1 MTASSPPL
9 LLVFTD
15 LDGSLLD
22 ARTYGAEPAR
32 GALAAL
38 AARGVP
44 VVFCSSK
51 TAAEQRAR
59 RAELGLPPAP
69 YIVENGAALFVPDA
83 CRLPADGWP
92 RAADVA
98 GERVRVLG
106 RTRAEV
112 RAGLGRAEFAS
123 GVRATG
129 YGDLTL
135 EEVARRTGLRRE
147 AAARAVCR
155 EYSETLV
162 DAFRPDDWARL
173 ERALRAEGLSGRHGG
188 RFRTVAGIETDKGH
202 AVRAVTELFRAAS
215 GGGAVTTA
223 GLGDSAND
231 EGLLLAVDRAYL
243 LPQDTGRWAPLEIPG
258 LRRVARPGP
267 EGWQD
272 AVTELLAEGAGPATG
287 AEGRDGAAAR

>member
-1 MTASSPPL
+1 MTASPPP

-32 GALAAL
+32 ETLAAL

-51 TAAEQRAR
+51 TASEQRAL

-69 YIVENGAALFVPDA
+69 YIVENGAAIFVPEG
-83 CRLPADGWP
+83 CRLPTENWP
-92 RAADVA
+92 RATDVA

-106 RTRAEV
+106 RLRAEV
-112 RAGLGRAEFAS
+112 RAGLGRAEFTS
-123 GVRATG
+123 GVRVTG
-129 YGDLTL
+129 YGDLTV
-135 EEVARRTGLRRE
+135 EEVARRTGLGRE
-147 AAARAVCR
+147 EAARAAHR
-155 EYSETLV
+155 DFSETLV
-162 DAFRPDDWARL
+162 NAFRPDDWARL

-202 AVRAVTELFRAAS
+202 AVRVVTELFRAATA
-215 GGGAVTTA
+215 GGAVTTA

-231 EGLLLAVDRAYL
+231 EGMLLAVDRAYL
-243 LPQDTGRWAPLEIPG
+243 LPQDTGRWAPMEIPG

-267 EGWQD
+267 EGWRE
-272 AVTELLAEGAGPATG
+272 AVTELLAERTAPG
-287 AEGRDGAAAR
+287 AECRDRAAAG